1 MFWLFMDT
9 KNNIKNNT
17 KNVIIVVLKF
27 YKLYVRKSKKIRSI
41 FYTIKLKGLL
51 SIEMY
56 L

>member
-27 YKLYVRKSKKIRSI
+27 YKLAQIVRKKIKENKI
-41 FYTIKLKGLL
+41 YFLYN
-51 SIEMY
+51 
-56 L
+56 